1 MLSSEFL
8 VLFVP
13 MYYQLIKTLEKIVR
27 FINFLFKGHFRFAFI
42 NRRRIGG
49 RKDGRKEGQGR
60 KEGGGANNILN
71 GLTRVVDFAQP
82 LVHTGCPYKHG
93 N

>member
-49 RKDGRKEGQGR
+49 RKEGRTRKER
-60 KEGGGANNILN
+60 RGGLII
-71 GLTRVVDFAQP
+71 F
-82 LVHTGCPYKHG
+82 
-93 N
+93 